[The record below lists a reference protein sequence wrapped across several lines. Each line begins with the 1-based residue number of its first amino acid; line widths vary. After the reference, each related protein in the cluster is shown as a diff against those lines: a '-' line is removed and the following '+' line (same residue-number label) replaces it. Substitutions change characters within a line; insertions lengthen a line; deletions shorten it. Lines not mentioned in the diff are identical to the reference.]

1 MSAGEGEGRASAG
14 PGLGDGRGAG
24 PGTGRTR
31 VRVTG
36 GTRGNDDGVSGSD
49 FLREATA
56 ELYGSDPE
64 EFTERRTALASQA
77 RAAGDRAAAKEIAGL
92 RKPTRSAWMI
102 NQLIRA
108 DPGVADRLAGLGDEL
123 RAAAAALD
131 GAKIRELSQER
142 RKLVDTLIR
151 RTLQQAGE
159 QSPSASLRED
169 LTATFG
175 TALADPQVARDL
187 ADGTLVRAA
196 HHADFGTGAPELTLV
211 PPPADTGGTT
221 PSSGREATENHGDA
235 EADELKEAGR
245 GRKAGGPGPRRPGR
259 PGGSR
264 AEAASRAAGVS
275 RAEVSRGPGA
285 IRTAKP
291 SGTGEKAKA
300 ADEARAARAAE
311 RAKAADQARA
321 AEEARAAREARAAE
335 DRQRAVAEAEQT
347 LEEAGR
353 EAEQAAQDEQD
364 ARATIEALE
373 SQLDEAH
380 RRATEARRKARDA
393 QSSLQKARRA
403 VARLTPARRG
413 RA

>member
-1 MSAGEGEGRASAG
+1 VRVRGRA
-14 PGLGDGRGAG
+14 GRARGRVWVTGGA
-24 PGTGRTR
+24 R

-102 NQLIRA
+102 NQLVRA
-108 DPGVADRLAGLGDEL
+108 DPGLAGRLAGLGDEL

-142 RKLVDTLIR
+142 RKLVDMLIR

-159 QSPSASLRED
+159 QSPSAALRED

-175 TALADPQVARDL
+175 AALADPQVARDL

-211 PPPADTGGTT
+211 PPPADAAGTA
-221 PSSGREATENHGDA
+221 PSRGREATGNHGDA
-235 EADELKEAGR
+235 EADELKEPGR
-245 GRKAGGPGPRRPGR
+245 GRKAEVSRAPASRAPASGGAASGAAGA
-259 PGGSR
+259 SR
-264 AEAASRAAGVS
+264 AEASH
-275 RAEVSRGPGA
+275 GPGA
-285 IRTAKP
+285 TRTARP
-291 SGTGEKAKA
+291 AGTGEKARA

-311 RAKAADQARA
+311 RAKAAEQARA
-321 AEEARAAREARAAE
+321 AEEARAARETRAAE
-335 DRQRAVAEAEQT
+335 DRQRAIAEAEQT
-347 LEEAGR
+347 LEEASR

-380 RRATEARRKARDA
+380 RRATEARRKARDT
-393 QSSLQKARRA
+393 QSALQKARRA
-403 VARLTPARRG
+403 VTRLTPARRDRG
-413 RA
+413 

>member
-1 MSAGEGEGRASAG
+1 VISAVRGRGRA
-14 PGLGDGRGAG
+14 GAG
-24 PGTGRTR
+24 AGAGSGGR

-36 GTRGNDDGVSGSD
+36 RARGWVTGGARGNDDGVSGSD

-102 NQLIRA
+102 NQLVRA
-108 DPGVADRLAGLGDEL
+108 DPGVAGQLDGLGDEL

-159 QSPSASLRED
+159 QSPSAALRED

-175 TALADPQVARDL
+175 AALADPQVAQDL

-196 HHADFGTGAPELTLV
+196 HQGADFGTGAPELTLV
-211 PPPADTGGTT
+211 PPPADAPGAT
-221 PSSGREATENHGDA
+221 PSPGREAAENRGGA
-235 EADELKEAGR
+235 EADEVREAGR
-245 GRKAGGPGPRRPGR
+245 GRKAGVSRAGE
-259 PGGSR
+259 SR
-264 AEAASRAAGVS
+264 AEA
-275 RAEVSRGPGA
+275 SRGRGA
-285 IRTAKP
+285 IRTARP
-291 SGTGEKAKA
+291 SGAGERARA
-300 ADEARAARAAE
+300 ADEARASRAAE
-311 RAKAADQARA
+311 RAKAAEQARA

-335 DRQRAVAEAEQT
+335 DRQRAMAEAEQT
-347 LEEAGR
+347 LDEASR

-393 QSSLQKARRA
+393 QSALQKARRA
-403 VARLTPARRG
+403 VARLTPARRDRG
-413 RA
+413 

>member
-1 MSAGEGEGRASAG
+1 
-14 PGLGDGRGAG
+14 
-24 PGTGRTR
+24 
-31 VRVTG
+31 VTG
-36 GTRGNDDGVSGSD
+36 GARGNDDGVSGSD

-64 EFTERRTALASQA
+64 EFTERRTALASRA

-102 NQLIRA
+102 NQLVRA

-159 QSPSASLRED
+159 QSPPAALRED

-175 TALADPQVARDL
+175 AALADPQVSRDL
-187 ADGTLVRAA
+187 ADGILVRAA

-211 PPPADTGGTT
+211 PPPADETGTT
-221 PSSGREATENHGDA
+221 PSPGREAAENHGGA
-235 EADELKEAGR
+235 EADEVEEAGR
-245 GRKAGGPGPRRPGR
+245 GRRAG
-259 PGGSR
+259 
-264 AEAASRAAGVS
+264 
-275 RAEVSRGPGA
+275 VSRGPGA
-285 IRTAKP
+285 IRTARP
-291 SGTGEKAKA
+291 SGTGKKARA
-300 ADEARAARAAE
+300 AGEARAARAAE
-311 RAKAADQARA
+311 RAKAAEQARA
-321 AEEARAAREARAAE
+321 AEEARATREARAAE
-335 DRQRAVAEAEQT
+335 DRQRAIAEAEQT
-347 LEEAGR
+347 LDEASR
-353 EAEQAAQDEQD
+353 EAEQATQDEQD

-393 QSSLQKARRA
+393 QSALQKARRA
-403 VARLTPARRG
+403 VARLTPARRDRG
-413 RA
+413 

>member
-1 MSAGEGEGRASAG
+1 
-14 PGLGDGRGAG
+14 
-24 PGTGRTR
+24 
-31 VRVTG
+31 
-36 GTRGNDDGVSGSD
+36 VSGSD

-102 NQLIRA
+102 NQLVRA

-159 QSPSASLRED
+159 QSPSAALRED

-175 TALADPQVARDL
+175 AALADPQVARDL

-211 PPPADTGGTT
+211 PPPVDAAGTT
-221 PSSGREATENHGDA
+221 PSP
-235 EADELKEAGR
+235 GR
-245 GRKAGGPGPRRPGR
+245 GASRTAG
-259 PGGSR
+259 
-264 AEAASRAAGVS
+264 ASRAAGVS
-275 RAEVSRGPGA
+275 RGRGPRST
-285 IRTAKP
+285 RTTRPA
-291 SGTGEKAKA
+291 GTGEEASA

-311 RAKAADQARA
+311 RAKAAEEARA
-321 AEEARAAREARAAE
+321 AEERARAARAARAAE
-335 DRQRAVAEAEQT
+335 DRQRAIAEAEQT
-347 LEEAGR
+347 LEEASR
-353 EAEQAAQDEQD
+353 EADQAAQDEQD
-364 ARATIEALE
+364 ARDNIQALE

-380 RRATEARRKARDA
+380 RRVTEARRKARDTRSA
-393 QSSLQKARRA
+393 LQKARRA
-403 VARLTPARRG
+403 VARLTPARRDRG
-413 RA
+413 

>member
-1 MSAGEGEGRASAG
+1 
-14 PGLGDGRGAG
+14 
-24 PGTGRTR
+24 
-31 VRVTG
+31 VTG
-36 GTRGNDDGVSGSD
+36 GARGNDDGVSGSD

-64 EFTERRTALASQA
+64 EFTERRTALASRA

-102 NQLIRA
+102 NQLVRA
-108 DPGVADRLAGLGDEL
+108 DPGVAGRLAGLGDEL

-159 QSPSASLRED
+159 QSPPAALRED

-175 TALADPQVARDL
+175 AALADPQVARDL
-187 ADGTLVRAA
+187 SDGTLVRAA

-211 PPPADTGGTT
+211 PPPVDAAGAT
-221 PSSGREATENHGDA
+221 PSPGREAAENDGDA

-245 GRKAGGPGPRRPGR
+245 GRKTGASRAAEV
-259 PGGSR
+259 SR
-264 AEAASRAAGVS
+264 AEA
-275 RAEVSRGPGA
+275 SRGPGA
-285 IRTAKP
+285 TRTARP
-291 SGTGEKAKA
+291 PGTAEKARA

-311 RAKAADQARA
+311 RATAADEARA
-321 AEEARAAREARAAE
+321 AEDARAARAARAAE
-335 DRQRAVAEAEQT
+335 DRQRAIAEAEQT
-347 LEEAGR
+347 LEEASR
-353 EAEQAAQDEQD
+353 EADQAAQDEQD

-380 RRATEARRKARDA
+380 RRATEARRKARDRQNA
-393 QSSLQKARRA
+393 LQKARRA
-403 VARLTPARRG
+403 VARLTPARRNRG
-413 RA
+413 